1 MSQIRVSDGFYK
13 DNVEVI
19 PAASCFAMPAP
30 PERPTESAPRQRLQV
45 SELRERPQMPVPTER
60 PQVPTPPECHQ
71 VPDRAS
77 ISPKDIPD
85 EEAGVGGGAAS
96 FFVCLYSS
104 FLAPDEV

>member
-1 MSQIRVSDGFYK
+1 MAWHCQFGLEKRTINKES
-13 DNVEVI
+13 E
-19 PAASCFAMPAP
+19 PSCFAVPAP

-45 SELRERPQMPVPTER
+45 SELRECPQMPVPTER
-60 PQVPTPPECHQ
+60 PQVPTPPERHQ